1 MGDYCRPFFVNPLD
15 FQSFSNLEQGER
27 KAIFI
32 ICFLLASLAK
42 KGGMYFSFR
51 AKPEN

>member
-1 MGDYCRPFFVNPLD
+1 MGDYCRPFFVNSLD

-32 ICFLLASLAK
+32 ICFLLASLVRK
-42 KGGMYFSFR
+42 RGDVF
-51 AKPEN
+51 